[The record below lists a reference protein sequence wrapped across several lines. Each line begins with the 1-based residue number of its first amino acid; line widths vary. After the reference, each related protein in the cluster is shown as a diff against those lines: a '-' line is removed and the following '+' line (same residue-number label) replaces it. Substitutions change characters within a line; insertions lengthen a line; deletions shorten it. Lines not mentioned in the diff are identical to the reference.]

1 MRQAI
6 DKTIS
11 MPYWEYFSDA
21 YLPMWQQSDVFA
33 HEWYGEASPMNA
45 DHAPAGA
52 WADLEVRPGLV
63 GISLRPS
70 GADSSLPPRSVV

>member
-52 WADLEVRPGLV
+52 WADLEVRAGLLV
-63 GISLRPS
+63 KGL
-70 GADSSLPPRSVV
+70 SLPLGC